1 MEILKRASAIVVGL
15 ILGTILAL
23 NSPTFAFEDLS
34 NDERAEKFGVIMDI
48 IMDETV
54 NEEGAA
60 DPDHL
65 YNVAIKA
72 VLKELDDAHGMY
84 FTKEITKEVKE
95 DIAPS
100 PYPGIGTSIGEY
112 KQQDGLIGALV
123 ITPFDGSPAKK
134 AGLRS
139 EDLITHVLLANKKWK
154 AYEEG
159 KLAEFINL
167 IKGPVGTKVVVKVVR
182 NGKKLGKITITR
194 AKTKLQNVW
203 VRVINKGTVIYV
215 RIDEFDLG
223 VAAELSEQILPIIKK
238 LKKQKKLKGIVLD
251 LRSNPGGLLFEA
263 TDVADLFINKG
274 KEIITVKSRNAGTI
288 KYISK
293 WKPLVP
299 ENTPMVVLID
309 DGSASASE
317 LVAGALLQQKVAII
331 LGVKSYGKG
340 SVQTIV
346 DISDGS
352 AVKVTTARYY
362 PAGGLNIDGVGV
374 IPTIIVEPKL
384 KPAVIQNPGDEREQQ
399 LNYYFT
405 RTSADP
411 KRDVQL
417 RRAVKWIKAR

>member
-1 MEILKRASAIVVGL
+1 MMEILKRASAVAIGL
-15 ILGTILAL
+15 MLGTILAL
-23 NSPTFAFEDLS
+23 NSSTFAFKDLS

-48 IMDETV
+48 IMEETV
-54 NEEGAA
+54 NADGAA

-72 VLKELDDAHGMY
+72 VLKELGDKHGSY
-84 FTKEITKEVKE
+84 FTPEVTKEIKE
-95 DIAPS
+95 DISPS

-112 KQQDGLIGALV
+112 KQDGLIGALV
-123 ITPFDGSPAKK
+123 ITPFDDSPAKK
-134 AGLRS
+134 AGLRPR
-139 EDLITHVLLANKKWK
+139 DLITHVLLDNKKWK
-154 AYEEG
+154 VYEED
-159 KLAEFINL
+159 KLTEFINL
-167 IKGPVGTKVVVKVVR
+167 IKGPAGTKVTIKVVR
-182 NGKKLGKITITR
+182 DSKKLGKITITR

-203 VRVINKGTVIYV
+203 VRVIDKGTVIYV
-215 RIDEFDLG
+215 RIDEFDQG
-223 VAAELSEQILPIIKK
+223 VAAKLRERILPIIKK
-238 LKKQKKLKGIVLD
+238 LKKQNKLKGIILD

-263 TDVADLFINKG
+263 TYVADLFINKG
-274 KEIITVKSRNAGTI
+274 KEIITVKSRNEGTI
-288 KYISK
+288 KHISK
-293 WKPLVP
+293 RKPLVP

-317 LVAGALLQQKVAII
+317 LVAGALIQQKVAII
-331 LGVKSYGKG
+331 LGVQSYGKG

-352 AVKVTTARYY
+352 TVKVTTARYY
-362 PAGGLNIDGVGV
+362 PAGGLDIDGVGV

-384 KPAVIQNPGDEREQQ
+384 KPAVIQNPDDEREQR
-399 LNYYFT
+399 LNYYFV

>member
-1 MEILKRASAIVVGL
+1 MEILKRASAVAVGL
-15 ILGTILAL
+15 ILGTIVAL
-23 NSPTFAFEDLS
+23 NSSTFAFEDLS

-72 VLKELDDAHGMY
+72 VLEELGDAHGMY

-95 DIAPS
+95 GIAPS

-139 EDLITHVLLANKKWK
+139 RDLITHVLLANKKWK

-167 IKGPVGTKVVVKVVR
+167 IKGPAGTKVVVKVVR

-203 VRVINKGTVIYV
+203 VRVINRGTVIYV
-215 RIDEFDLG
+215 RIDEFDRG
-223 VAAELSEQILPIIKK
+223 VAAEFSEQLLPIIKK

-263 TDVADLFINKG
+263 TSVADLFINKG

-288 KYISK
+288 KHISK

-309 DGSASASE
+309 DRSASASE

-362 PAGGLNIDGVGV
+362 PAGDLNIDGVGV
-374 IPTIIVEPKL
+374 IPTIIVEPKF
-384 KPAVIQNPGDEREQQ
+384 KPAVIQNPEDEREQQ